1 MSASPSSVVLVVED
15 EPLVRLLVA
24 EVLSEAGFKVLEAA
38 HAGEALTILNAGIA
52 VEVLYAD
59 VDMPPGING
68 YDLARRV
75 REGWPGIEILIT
87 SGRAWPGPGDLPAG
101 AAFLAKPVPN
111 EAIVSHVQAAAA
123 RVARAAGSRQESVRP
138 TSTPRSCPSPRPPDP
153 KTA

>member
-1 MSASPSSVVLVVED
+1 MPASPSSVVLVVED

-38 HAGEALTILNAGIA
+38 HAGEALAILNAGIA
-52 VEVLYAD
+52 VEILYAD

-123 RVARAAGSRQESVRP
+123 RVARAAGSRQEVGEADLHP
-138 TSTPRSCPSPRPPDP
+138 KVVPFP